1 VSSVSQREILNVKAR
16 TQSSYRMLEY
26 IRNHSP
32 THDAL
37 IESFSLGDSEL
48 TEHSLMFLK
57 LLGLVKGEDRIVST
71 VKVKDE
77 YDFKSQVIQAIYK
90 HPDLLVNYL
99 GQVIRRIYA
108 CGRDLNEG
116 DMLAILRDVRRKAGL
131 SDETVKDTGKL
142 DNLKPMLTYL
152 GILGKHVVGN
162 RVTYHQ
168 CLDPL
173 VLHKLFT
180 IFLGRQDIIQL
191 AEFLEWVDENHLP
204 ALESGRP
211 YEALVRSLKSAENM
225 SLIKMDNPSDFRKR
239 VTIGDREISRVVVL
253 K

>member
-16 TQSSYRMLEY
+16 TQSSYRMLKY
-26 IRNHSP
+26 IQNHSP

-116 DMLAILRDVRRKAGL
+116 DMLAILTL
-131 SDETVKDTGKL
+131 SRYIP
-142 DNLKPMLTYL
+142 N
-152 GILGKHVVGN
+152 
-162 RVTYHQ
+162 
-168 CLDPL
+168 PL
-173 VLHKLFT
+173 S
-180 IFLGRQDIIQL
+180 Q
-191 AEFLEWVDENHLP
+191 
-204 ALESGRP
+204 S
-211 YEALVRSLKSAENM
+211 
-225 SLIKMDNPSDFRKR
+225 
-239 VTIGDREISRVVVL
+239 
-253 K
+253 